1 ALVSPTP
8 PSYEEATAGTATHY
22 PPSST
27 GMIATSGGSLSGRYQ
42 KALLISVGSASLT
55 IYLKCILLYF
65 KVLLSTHSTMYN
77 YAIVVISF
85 FQVYA
90 ILMIQLLVTLA
101 IVAIF
106 TFCDPVKDYIQSNP
120 SWYWASYAVF
130 FVTYLTLSCCSAP
143 RRRFP
148 WNLILLCIFLSLRV
162 SCLNSFYN
170 TKSVVMC
177 LGITAAVCLLVTV
190 FSFQTKFDVTSYQGV
205 LFVFCMVMFL
215 SGLVLTLV
223 LPFQYVPWLD
233 ATYAVLGAILF
244 TMFLAFDTQLL
255 MGNKRYSMSPE
266 EYVFASLNIYLDI
279 IYIFSFF
286 LQIFGTK
293 QE

>member
-1 ALVSPTP
+1 NGSSSGQALVAPAP
-8 PSYEEATAGTATHY
+8 PSYEEATAGKF
-22 PPSST
+22 
-27 GMIATSGGSLSGRYQ
+27 IAE
-42 KALLISVGSASLT
+42 
-55 IYLKCILLYF
+55 KCIVNPKSF
-65 KVLLSTHSTMYN
+65 KQMYSPGTSAPCYN
-77 YAIVVISF
+77 DVEMLTEFTWDDRNIRRVFIRK
-85 FQVYA
+85 VYA

-101 IVAIF
+101 IVALF

-120 SWYWASYAVF
+120 GWYWASYAVF
-130 FVTYLTLSCCSAP
+130 FVTYLTLSCCS
-143 RRRFP
+143 FETFV
-148 WNLILLCIFLSLRV
+148 LHV
-162 SCLNSFYN
+162 SCFNSFYN

-177 LGITAAVCLLVTV
+177 LGITVAVCLLVTI

-205 LFVFCMVMFL
+205 LFVFCMVMFI
-215 SGLVLTLV
+215 SGLVLALV

-233 ATYAVLGAILF
+233 AIYAALGAILF

-255 MGNKRYSMSPE
+255 MGNKRYTMSPE
-266 EYVFASLNIYLDI
+266 EYVFATLNIYLDI

>member
-1 ALVSPTP
+1 KTCSSFVLYQLSLANKATNGSFSGEALVSPAP
-8 PSYEEATAGTATHY
+8 PSYQEATEGMTTPY
-22 PPSST
+22 PP
-27 GMIATSGGSLSGRYQ
+27 IFNH
-42 KALLISVGSASLT
+42 KVSVSFTPCYSDVEMLT
-55 IYLKCILLYF
+55 EFTWDDRNIRRVFIR
-65 KVLLSTHSTMYN
+65 KVYT
-77 YAIVVISF
+77 
-85 FQVYA
+85 

-101 IVAIF
+101 IVSLF

-120 SWYWASYAVF
+120 GWYWASYAVF

-143 RRRFP
+143 RTFC
-148 WNLILLCIFLSLRV
+148 LHV
-162 SCLNSFYN
+162 SCFNSFYN

-177 LGITAAVCLLVTV
+177 LGITVAVCLLVTV

-205 LFVFCMVMFL
+205 LFVFCMVMFV
-215 SGLVLTLV
+215 SGLVLALV

-255 MGNKRYSMSPE
+255 MGNKRYTMSPE
-266 EYVFASLNIYLDI
+266 EYVFATLNLYLDI